1 MSSDKRYRIRENS
14 EDMNET
20 AWTEKGANDGR
31 LNEQYKG
38 RNSTTVHGDVVLSE
52 TVAGNNIY
60 VYLLLWIV
68 FHSALGV
75 VGVKLEVAKVSD
87 WRVIP
92 AFTAQLEC
100 PRSVGGWWCL
110 CRGNCSECGGGHN
123 IGSARD
129 RQVNQLVRPRCW
141 SGSGSGRGRHSDQS
155 GLQR

>member
-68 FHSALGV
+68 FHSA
-75 VGVKLEVAKVSD
+75 
-87 WRVIP
+87 
-92 AFTAQLEC
+92 
-100 PRSVGGWWCL
+100 
-110 CRGNCSECGGGHN
+110 
-123 IGSARD
+123 
-129 RQVNQLVRPRCW
+129 
-141 SGSGSGRGRHSDQS
+141 
-155 GLQR
+155 